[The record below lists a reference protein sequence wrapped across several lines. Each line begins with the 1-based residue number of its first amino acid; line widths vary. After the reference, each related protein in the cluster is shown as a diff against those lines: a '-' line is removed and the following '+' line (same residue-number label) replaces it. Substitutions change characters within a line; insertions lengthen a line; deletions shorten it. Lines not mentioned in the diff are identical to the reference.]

1 MLVGCTL
8 LRAKTILLMIF
19 EIQEKV
25 LIVIQTEEYTDKI
38 CELYFIGRVLKTEWN
53 EVISW
58 ANHHAS
64 FNDLMWNCP
73 IILRNIVLET
83 ISSF

>member
-19 EIQEKV
+19 EIKEKV

-38 CELYFIGRVLKTEWN
+38 CELCFIGRVLKTESN

-58 ANHHAS
+58 PMIMRVFTEKNSQIPKH
-64 FNDLMWNCP
+64 F
-73 IILRNIVLET
+73 
-83 ISSF
+83 